1 MLKKSKKYILIH
13 FQVKSTLYSKHI
25 ISKKKKNKKKFRLN
39 YVIKQ
44 LNWIK
49 IVDLFLPK
57 IIIK

>member
-25 ISKKKKNKKKFRLN
+25 ISKKKKMKKFRLN

>member
-1 MLKKSKKYILIH
+1 MFSKSFDKLMLKKSKKYILIH

-44 LNWIK
+44 LN
-49 IVDLFLPK
+49 
-57 IIIK
+57 